1 MGVLIFVIPYTCYML
16 QCRRR
21 GIKPRFSLEAPKLPL
36 LWAGEGWGEGGSL
49 RICSLLPSG
58 TEILFAL
65 GLQDQIIGVTD
76 LCDYPPEAADIRV
89 VCRSRIDPS
98 IMSSEEV
105 EAEMHRILSSGES
118 PYDLDVNWLQAAAPD
133 LVITQDLC
141 YFCEVDAGTVQRA
154 VEPIPAPPT
163 VLNLNPRTLD
173 EILSSFLEVG
183 DFCAVPNHARR
194 LVDGLKE
201 RIESVTAKVGRAQ
214 SRPAV
219 FSIEG
224 VNPLVIGGHWVTDL
238 LIRAGGRLPE
248 RFAPGCPAERIPWE
262 EVVAAQPDKLY
273 IDLCSSDLAR
283 SIREIP
289 WLAAQPGWSDL
300 PAVRSSEVYLIDHST
315 LSRPGPRV
323 VDGLELLAQLTH
335 PDLLAGHIPSDTVLK
350 LDPCDDQS
358 NPDLIARAF
367 KPWPA
372 NAPVSNPLVALA
384 NR

>member
-1 MGVLIFVIPYTCYML
+1 M
-16 QCRRR
+16 
-21 GIKPRFSLEAPKLPL
+21 
-36 LWAGEGWGEGGSL
+36 

-118 PYDLDVNWLQAAAPD
+118 PYDLDVEWLQAAAPD

-141 YFCEVDAGTVQRA
+141 YFCEIDAGTVQRA
-154 VEPIPAPPT
+154 VEPIAAAPA

-173 EILSSFLEVG
+173 EILDSFLEVG
-183 DFCAVPNHARR
+183 DSCAVPGRARR
-194 LVDGLKE
+194 LAAGLKE
-201 RIESVTAKVGRAQ
+201 RIETVSRKVAQ
-214 SRPAV
+214 ADHRPSV

-238 LIRAGGRLPE
+238 LIRAGGQLPE
-248 RFAPGCPAERIPWE
+248 RFIPGCPAERIPWE

-283 SIREIP
+283 SVREIP
-289 WLAAQPGWSDL
+289 WLAAQPGWNDL
-300 PAVRSSEVYLIDHST
+300 PAVRTGEVYLIDHST

-323 VDGLELLAQLTH
+323 VEGLELLAQLTH
-335 PDLLAGHIPSDTVLK
+335 PSLFGGHIPPDAVLK
-350 LDPCDDQS
+350 FDPHAAPGD
-358 NPDLIARAF
+358 PDLIGQAF
-367 KPWPA
+367 KPWPTTA
-372 NAPVSNPLVALA
+372 SVAPKPVALA

>member
-1 MGVLIFVIPYTCYML
+1 ML

-21 GIKPRFSLEAPKLPL
+21 GIKPGFPLPASQNSLST
-36 LWAGEGWGEGGSL
+36 GGRGSGRGGSL

-105 EAEMHRILSSGES
+105 EAEMHRILSNGES
-118 PYDLDVNWLQAAAPD
+118 PYDLDVAWLQAAAPD

-141 YFCEVDAGTVQRA
+141 YFCEIDAGTVQRA
-154 VEPIPAPPT
+154 VEPIPAPPA

-173 EILSSFLEVG
+173 EILASFLEVG
-183 DFCAVPNHARR
+183 AACAAPDRAARLVSDLQARVEVVARR
-194 LVDGLKE
+194 V
-201 RIESVTAKVGRAQ
+201 AKARSQ
-214 SRPAV
+214 PRV
-219 FSIEG
+219 FSVEG

-238 LIRAGGRLPE
+238 LLRAGGRLPE
-248 RFAPGCPAERIPWE
+248 RFAPGCPAERISWE
-262 EVVAAQPDKLY
+262 EVVAANPDKLY

-283 SIREIP
+283 SVRELP

-300 PAVRSSEVYLIDHST
+300 PAVRSGEVYLIDHST

-335 PDLLAGHIPSDTVLK
+335 PDLFAGHIPPDTVLK
-350 LDPCDDQS
+350 LDPNADPA
-358 NPDLIARAF
+358 NPDRIAPAF

-372 NAPVSNPLVALA
+372 AAPVADPAVGLA
-384 NR
+384 IPSPSA

>member
-1 MGVLIFVIPYTCYML
+1 M
-16 QCRRR
+16 
-21 GIKPRFSLEAPKLPL
+21 
-36 LWAGEGWGEGGSL
+36 

-65 GLQDQIIGVTD
+65 GQQDQIIGVTD

-118 PYDLDVNWLQAAAPD
+118 PYDLDVEWLQVANPD

-141 YFCEVDAGTVQRA
+141 YFCEIDAVTVQRA

-173 EILSSFLEVG
+173 EILDSFLEVG
-183 DFCAVPNHARR
+183 AACAVPDRARL
-194 LVDGLKE
+194 LVYDLKA
-201 RIESVTAKVGRAQ
+201 RIDTVAHKVAQ
-214 SRPAV
+214 AASRPAV

-248 RFAPGCPAERIPWE
+248 RLAPGCPAERIPWDD
-262 EVVAAQPDKLY
+262 VVAARPDKLY

-283 SIREIP
+283 SVREIP
-289 WLAAQPGWSDL
+289 WLAAQPGWNDL
-300 PAVRSSEVYLIDHST
+300 PAVRSGEVYLIDHST

-335 PDLLAGHIPSDTVLK
+335 PDHFEGHIPPDAVLK
-350 LDPCDDQS
+350 LDPGLTSGD
-358 NPDLIARAF
+358 PDLTGQAF

-372 NAPVSNPLVALA
+372 ASPAIAAPVALA
-384 NR
+384 SR

>member
-1 MGVLIFVIPYTCYML
+1 MPPPGYQTRLFVGGA
-16 QCRRR
+16 Q
-21 GIKPRFSLEAPKLPL
+21 KLPL
-36 LWAGEGWGEGGSL
+36 LWAGEGRGEGGSL

-65 GLQDQIIGVTD
+65 GLEDQIIGVTD
-76 LCDYPPEAADIRV
+76 LCDYPPQAADIRV

-98 IMSSEEV
+98 VMSSEEV

-118 PYDLDVNWLQAAAPD
+118 PYDLDVEWLEAAAPD

-141 YFCEVDAGTVQRA
+141 YFCEIDADTVQRA

-173 EILSSFLEVG
+173 EILDSFLKVG
-183 DFCAVPNHARR
+183 DACAVPDRASQ
-194 LVDGLKE
+194 LVTGLKE
-201 RIESVTAKVGRAQ
+201 RIHVVASKVDQAAF
-214 SRPAV
+214 RPAV

-262 EVVAAQPDKLY
+262 EVVAAQPEKLY

-283 SIREIP
+283 SVREIP

-300 PAVRSSEVYLIDHST
+300 PAVRSGEVYLIDHST

-335 PDLLAGHIPSDTVLK
+335 PDLFAGHVPPDTVLK
-350 LDPCDDQS
+350 LDPCADQS
-358 NPDLIARAF
+358 TPDLIARAF

-372 NAPVSNPLVALA
+372 KMAVADAQLLAA

>member
-1 MGVLIFVIPYTCYML
+1 
-16 QCRRR
+16 
-21 GIKPRFSLEAPKLPL
+21 
-36 LWAGEGWGEGGSL
+36 
-49 RICSLLPSG
+49 LLPSG
-58 TEILFAL
+58 TEILFVL

-76 LCDYPPEAADIRV
+76 LCDYPPGAANIRV

-98 IMSSEEV
+98 VMSSEEV

-118 PYDLDVNWLQAAAPD
+118 PYDLDVEWLQAAAPD

-141 YFCEVDAGTVQRA
+141 YFCEIDADTVQRA
-154 VEPIPAPPT
+154 VEPIPAPPA
-163 VLNLNPRTLD
+163 VLNLNPRTMD
-173 EILSSFLEVG
+173 EILDSFLEVG
-183 DFCAVPNHARR
+183 AACAVPDRARL
-194 LVDGLKE
+194 LVSGLKN
-201 RIESVTAKVGRAQ
+201 RIEAVTRKVVQAP

-219 FSIEG
+219 FSVEG

-238 LIRAGGRLPE
+238 LIRAGGCLPE

-262 EVVAAQPDKLY
+262 EVVAAQPEKLY

-283 SIREIP
+283 SVREIP

-300 PAVRSSEVYLIDHST
+300 PAVRSGEVYLIDHST

-335 PDLLAGHIPSDTVLK
+335 PDLFAGHIPPDSVLK
-350 LDPCDDQS
+350 LDPCAEQS

-367 KPWPA
+367 KPLPH
-372 NAPVSNPLVALA
+372 NAPVSNPPVALA

>member
-1 MGVLIFVIPYTCYML
+1 M
-16 QCRRR
+16 
-21 GIKPRFSLEAPKLPL
+21 
-36 LWAGEGWGEGGSL
+36 

-76 LCDYPPEAADIRV
+76 LCDYPPQATDIRV

-118 PYDLDVNWLQAAAPD
+118 PYDLDVEWLQAAAPD

-141 YFCEVDAGTVQRA
+141 YFCEIDADTVHRA

-173 EILSSFLEVG
+173 EILDSFLEVG
-183 DFCAVPNHARR
+183 DACRVPDRARL
-194 LVDGLKE
+194 LVSGLE
-201 RIESVTAKVGRAQ
+201 ARIETVTRKVDQAA

-262 EVVAAQPDKLY
+262 DVVAAQPEKLY

-283 SIREIP
+283 SVREIP
-289 WLAAQPGWSDL
+289 WLAAQPGWDEL
-300 PAVRSSEVYLIDHST
+300 PAVRSGEVYLIDHST

-335 PDLLAGHIPSDTVLK
+335 PNLFDGHIPPEAVLK
-350 LDPCDDQS
+350 LDPFFAGTDP
-358 NPDLIARAF
+358 NRIGEGF
-367 KPWPA
+367 KPWTPS
-372 NAPVSNPLVALA
+372 APVNSPAVALA

>member
-1 MGVLIFVIPYTCYML
+1 M
-16 QCRRR
+16 
-21 GIKPRFSLEAPKLPL
+21 
-36 LWAGEGWGEGGSL
+36 

-76 LCDYPPEAADIRV
+76 LCDHPPEAASIRV

-118 PYDLDVNWLQAAAPD
+118 PYDLDVDWLQSASPD

-141 YFCEVDAGTVQRA
+141 YFCEIDADTVHRA
-154 VEPIPAPPT
+154 VEPISAPPT

-173 EILSSFLEVG
+173 EILDSFLEVG
-183 DFCAVPNHARR
+183 AACGVPDRAR
-194 LVDGLKE
+194 LLESDLKQ
-201 RIESVTAKVGRAQ
+201 RIEAVARQIDRAR

-219 FSIEG
+219 FSVEG

-238 LIRAGGRLPE
+238 LLRAGGRLPE
-248 RFAPGCPAERIPWE
+248 RFAPGCPAERIFWE
-262 EVVAAQPDKLY
+262 DVVAAQPDKFY
-273 IDLCSSDLAR
+273 IDLCSSDLSR
-283 SIREIP
+283 SVREIP
-289 WLAAQPGWSDL
+289 WLAAQPGWNDL
-300 PAVRSSEVYLIDHST
+300 PAVRSGEVYLIDHST

-335 PDLLAGHIPSDTVLK
+335 PDLFEGHIPPGSVLK
-350 LDPCDDQS
+350 LDPSATQFE
-358 NPDLIARAF
+358 PDFIGRAF
-367 KPWPA
+367 KPWPNA
-372 NAPVSNPLVALA
+372 APVGAPTAGMAISSPAA
-384 NR
+384 